1 MNLVND
7 VPVAVLLSLLMLTA
21 EQEHVFLREISICT
35 GSALSNLLG
44 HLTGIS
50 ACRHEEDC
58 LAAA

>member
-7 VPVAVLLSLLMLTA
+7 VSIARILELTTEQKNVSLERMST
-21 EQEHVFLREISICT
+21 CT
-35 GSALSNLLG
+35 GSARSNLLG

-58 LAAA
+58 LPAAQ